1 MIAVNGQQTGP
12 YNMQQLQ
19 QMVQMGQFTPQTYV
33 WKQGMAQWELA
44 GNVPEL
50 ASLFAA
56 PAPPPVPGGI
66 PTPPMP

>member
-1 MIAVNGQQTGP
+1 
-12 YNMQQLQ
+12 MQQLQ

-50 ASLFAA
+50 AFLFAA